1 MKALILAAGIGKR
14 LKTNIPKILL
24 KIGNK
29 SLLERHLENLL
40 SLGVKNI
47 GIVIGFKSNYLQNF
61 IKTIDKKKKI
71 KIFIN
76 SRYKFGSIV
85 SLVSA
90 STFFHVKGNLILMD
104 GDVFYDKKILQKL
117 VNSKKKNC
125 LLIDKNFEKGVE
137 PVKVCIKKKIIT
149 DFGKIVDNK
158 DNDIQSES
166 VGFFK
171 FTNKLSAKLLFEAK
185 KMMLK
190 NPNYMYEDV
199 IQKMIKE
206 KKIKLDFENITNLPW
221 IEIDYKK
228 DLKKARKNILKK
240 IND

>member
-1 MKALILAAGIGKR
+1 MTVIRKY
-14 LKTNIPKILL
+14 N
-24 KIGNK
+24 
-29 SLLERHLENLL
+29 
-40 SLGVKNI
+40 KNI
-47 GIVIGFKSNYLQNF
+47 LNNYVSNLKYGTIAINEWSAIGF
-61 IKTIDKKKKI
+61 IIP
-71 KIFIN
+71 
-76 SRYKFGSIV
+76 
-85 SLVSA
+85 SLPW
-90 STFFHVKGNLILMD
+90 G
-104 GDVFYDKKILQKL
+104 GYP
-117 VNSKKKNC
+117 
-125 LLIDKNFEKGVE
+125 G
-137 PVKVCIKKKIIT
+137 
-149 DFGKIVDNK
+149 NK